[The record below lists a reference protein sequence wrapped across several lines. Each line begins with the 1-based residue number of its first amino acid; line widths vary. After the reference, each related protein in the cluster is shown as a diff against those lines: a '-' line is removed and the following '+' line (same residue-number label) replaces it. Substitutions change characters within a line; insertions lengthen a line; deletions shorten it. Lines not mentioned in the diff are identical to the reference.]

1 MWTGEGGGEAEGRD
15 EDQGDDPPG
24 HEDHGDG
31 LVLPEPEKIVIM
43 RFEQRKGWSVQ

>member
-1 MWTGEGGGEAEGRD
+1 MWAGEGGGEAEGRD

-31 LVLPEPEKIVIM
+31 LVLPENRENGENSHYEI
-43 RFEQRKGWSVQ
+43 